1 MTFLDRFESADHTI
15 KRDLDSTND
24 EVRVMTVHGA
34 KGLEAPL
41 VFLFDGCAVKGA
53 DPILLELPTG
63 GDRTVP
69 VWSPGKAFDS
79 EVIAA
84 ARALCHDKAAEEHNR
99 LLYVAMTRA
108 KDRLVVAPYLTSGK
122 NVRPEAWSEMIRH
135 GLGLRAGA
143 LEPVEATFGPI
154 EIWRQGPAETAR
166 DGRPRPGGSRARA
179 PCPTGSRRAWRP
191 SRSRCRRCARRAR
204 SAPPN
209 G

>member
-69 VWSPGKAFDS
+69 VWSPGKAYDS
-79 EVIAA
+79 DAIAA
-84 ARALCHDKAAEEHNR
+84 ARALCQDKAAEEHNR

-122 NVRPEAWSEMIRH
+122 NVQARGMVGDDPARAGPEA
-135 GLGLRAGA
+135 G
-143 LEPVEATFGPI
+143 
-154 EIWRQGPAETAR
+154 
-166 DGRPRPGGSRARA
+166 RARA
-179 PCPTGSRRAWRP
+179 GRGAL
-191 SRSRCRRCARRAR
+191 RSDRDLAAGP
-204 SAPPN
+204 A